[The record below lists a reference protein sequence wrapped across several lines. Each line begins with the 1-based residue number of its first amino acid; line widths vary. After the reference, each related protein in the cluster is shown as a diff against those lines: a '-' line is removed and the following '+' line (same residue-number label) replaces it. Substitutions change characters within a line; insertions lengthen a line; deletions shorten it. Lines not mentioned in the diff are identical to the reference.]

1 MIESDLSTF
10 GSTPL
15 TNGGADLANHAPSAV
30 ATNIINSSL
39 RIKRTILVLPVKLLR
54 INLRCLYPKP
64 IKTAVKTIFAITIYA
79 YLELQAEIKL
89 SRVQAFVAPLAVT
102 ISAAHKAT
110 LLNLGSAINLTSSAI
125 KNSEIKPPTQIDIP
139 KT

>member
-1 MIESDLSTF
+1 M
-10 GSTPL
+10 
-15 TNGGADLANHAPSAV
+15 
-30 ATNIINSSL
+30 
-39 RIKRTILVLPVKLLR
+39 
-54 INLRCLYPKP
+54 
-64 IKTAVKTIFAITIYA
+64 AVKTIFAITIYA
-79 YLELQAEIKL
+79 YFELQAEIKL

-139 KT
+139 KI